1 MIEREQREITM
12 TEVAVNASARRTEV
26 ADLAARTRTFVCEEV
41 LPIEDHHDGDVA
53 LAGGD
58 DLRRTL
64 QSRAREL
71 GLLAPHGPVDCGGR
85 GLSMTERAGVFEA
98 AGYGLFGAMAIN
110 AAAPDEG
117 NMHLLDH
124 VATPQ
129 QRERFL
135 APLVSAEFRSA
146 FAMTEPAP
154 GAGSDPSALQTRA
167 TRTRNGWRIDGQKL
181 FITGADGADFFIIMA
196 RTSGDVGSRGGG
208 TMFLAP
214 ASTPGLR
221 IGRHVPTMDRSM
233 VGGHCEVTFD
243 SLELPEDSVLGEV
256 DEGFRYVQVRLGPA
270 RMTHVMRWLGAAGRA
285 HETALDYVTSRRV
298 FGASLSDQGLA
309 QHLIAENEI
318 DLAATR
324 ALLDVACVALDSGS
338 PAAQET
344 SIAKTFG
351 GEAIGRVADRAV
363 QLCGGMGVSADLP
376 VARIAREV
384 RPFRVYDGPSEVHRF
399 AIAKRAAK
407 AARVRRGELT

>member
-1 MIEREQREITM
+1 MTDATVIET
-12 TEVAVNASARRTEV
+12 ARRAEV
-26 ADLAARTRTFVCEEV
+26 ADLASRTHAFVYEEV
-41 LPIEDHHDGDVA
+41 LPVEDRHDGDVTQ
-53 LAGGD
+53 AGGD

-64 QSRAREL
+64 QARAREL
-71 GLLAPHGPVDCGGR
+71 GLLAPHGPVEFGGR
-85 GLSMTERAGVFEA
+85 GLSMTERARVFEA
-98 AGYGLFGAMAIN
+98 AGHGLFGAMAIN

-117 NMHLLDH
+117 NMHLLDA
-124 VATPQ
+124 VATPE

-167 TRTRNGWRIDGQKL
+167 TRSGKGWRIDGQKL

-196 RTSGDVGSRGGG
+196 RTSGEVGSRGGG

-214 ASTPGLR
+214 SSTPGLR
-221 IGRHVPTMDRSM
+221 VGRHVPTMDLSM

-243 SLELPEDSVLGEV
+243 GLELPEDAVLGEV

-270 RMTHVMRWLGAAGRA
+270 RMTHVMRWLGAAVRA
-285 HETALDYVTSRRV
+285 HETALDYVTTRRV
-298 FGASLSDQGLA
+298 FGAALSDQGLA

-324 ALLDVACVALDSGS
+324 ALLDVACAALDGGS
-338 PAAQET
+338 TAAQET

-351 GEAIGRVADRAV
+351 AEAIGRIADRAV
-363 QLCGGMGVSADLP
+363 QLCGGLGVSADLP

-407 AARVRRGELT
+407 AARLRRELT

>member
-1 MIEREQREITM
+1 MSITERHPASTNRAP
-12 TEVAVNASARRTEV
+12 EVAA
-26 ADLAARTRTFVCEEV
+26 LAAQTRDFVREVV
-41 LPIEDHHDGDVA
+41 LPIEDQYDGDVT

-58 DLRRTL
+58 AVRRDL
-64 QSRAREL
+64 QAAARER
-71 GLLAPHGPVDCGGR
+71 GLLAPHAPAEYGGR
-85 GLSMTERAGVFEA
+85 ALSMSERARVFEE
-98 AGYGLFGAMAIN
+98 AGYALFGGLAIN

-117 NMHLLDH
+117 NLHLLEH
-124 VATPQ
+124 VATTE
-129 QRERFL
+129 QREQYL
-135 APLVSAEFRSA
+135 APLARAEVRSA

-154 GAGSDPSALQTRA
+154 GAGSDPSALRTKA
-167 TRTRNGWRIDGQKL
+167 TRVPGGWRIDGHKL

-196 RTSGDVGSRGGG
+196 RTSGEPGERGGG

-214 ASTPGLR
+214 STTTGLR
-221 IGRHVPTMDRSM
+221 VGRHVPTMDRSM
-233 VGGHCEVTFD
+233 VGGHCEVHFD
-243 SLELPEDSVLGEV
+243 SLELPDSAVLGEI

-270 RMTHVMRWLGAAGRA
+270 RMTHVMRWLGAAVRA
-285 HETALDYVTSRRV
+285 HETALDYTSSRRS
-298 FGASLSDQGLA
+298 FGHMLSDQGLA

-324 ALLDVACVALDSGS
+324 ALLDVACAALDAGS
-338 PAAQET
+338 AAAQET

-351 GEAIGRVADRAV
+351 AEAIGRVVDRAM
-363 QLCGGMGVSADLP
+363 QLCGGAGMSADLP

-407 AARVRRGELT
+407 AARERRGR

>member
-1 MIEREQREITM
+1 MSIANEDQRTASRVAEVTALVAQTRDFVRE
-12 TEVAVNASARRTEV
+12 V
-26 ADLAARTRTFVCEEV
+26 V
-41 LPIEDHHDGDVA
+41 LPIEDRYDGDVA

-58 DLRRTL
+58 AVRREL
-64 QSRAREL
+64 QAAARER
-71 GLLAPHGPVDCGGR
+71 GLLAPHAPTEYGGR
-85 GLSMTERAGVFEA
+85 ALSMSERARVFEG
-98 AGYGLFGAMAIN
+98 AGYGLFGALAIN

-124 VATPQ
+124 VATAE
-129 QRERFL
+129 QRDQYL
-135 APLVSAEFRSA
+135 APLARAEVRSA

-167 TRTRNGWRIDGQKL
+167 TRMAGGWRIDGHKL
-181 FITGADGADFFIIMA
+181 FITGADGAAFFIIMA
-196 RTSGDVGSRGGG
+196 RTSGEPGERGGG

-214 ASTPGLR
+214 GSTAGLR
-221 IGRHVPTMDRSM
+221 VARHLPTMDRSM
-233 VGGHCEVTFD
+233 VGGHCEVYFD
-243 SLELPEDSVLGEV
+243 SLEVPDSAVLGEV

-270 RMTHVMRWLGAAGRA
+270 RMTHVMRWLGAAVRA
-285 HETALDYVTSRRV
+285 HETALDYASSRQS
-298 FGASLSDQGLA
+298 FGSALSDQGLA

-324 ALLDVACVALDSGS
+324 ALLDVACAALDAGS
-338 PAAQET
+338 SAAQET

-351 GEAIGRVADRAV
+351 AEAIGRVADRAM
-363 QLCGGMGVSADLP
+363 QLCGGAGMSADLP

-399 AIAKRAAK
+399 AIAKRAAR
-407 AARVRRGELT
+407 AARERAGR